1 MSAGSGWSLGDIVL
15 LAKTAKK
22 VHRALQD
29 EGGAADEFQKAMQSL
44 SSLQLILEH
53 IQHFLDKTDPV
64 FRNALAAQLQRSIG
78 SVSDVTAK
86 LHTKYGKKLES
97 TSSAPTD
104 KFRVI
109 CHKTRWAL
117 SAAKD
122 LFQFQNHLYREV
134 QHFQLLMLTQISAF
148 PVSSERRLRVQQEMQ
163 DELDGRQHSEYHRNN
178 AGITTAAD
186 QLALNDSCLKATPLL
201 SEDQCYDVQNVN
213 NILGKL
219 LRKVSTHGEDYMGM
233 SRCKLT
239 NPSTKCGGHFR
250 FEAQRA
256 VTAYQEGLDQQNEPE
271 YGEPARSVMGDV
283 NDFVPRDFYLDIDGN
298 DDENFAAD
306 SQAFKHVHILPSNPD
321 TAVLQERRYFLF
333 SRDMNW
339 KGIES
344 GSLSKLNFTSRIY
357 VTKNEK
363 DWQGLEA
370 FFFRKQLLFVRPRE
384 GNKATLKGQIV
395 LSRDLVN
402 FQEDRGST
410 LRSIP
415 IHERLTNMEL
425 ESNTF
430 TLHLGVHELPII
442 YLSTS
447 NETSFNKLHN
457 LLAVY
462 ARSRPIKSGFQLRKY
477 RSRAN

>member
-134 QHFQLLMLTQISAF
+134 QHFQLLMLTQIS
-148 PVSSERRLRVQQEMQ
+148 
-163 DELDGRQHSEYHRNN
+163 
-178 AGITTAAD
+178 
-186 QLALNDSCLKATPLL
+186 
-201 SEDQCYDVQNVN
+201 
-213 NILGKL
+213 
-219 LRKVSTHGEDYMGM
+219 
-233 SRCKLT
+233 
-239 NPSTKCGGHFR
+239 TKCGGHFR

-256 VTAYQEGLDQQNEPE
+256 VTAYQEGFDQQNEPE

-344 GSLSKLNFTSRIY
+344 GSLGKLNFTSRIY

-425 ESNTF
+425 DSNTF